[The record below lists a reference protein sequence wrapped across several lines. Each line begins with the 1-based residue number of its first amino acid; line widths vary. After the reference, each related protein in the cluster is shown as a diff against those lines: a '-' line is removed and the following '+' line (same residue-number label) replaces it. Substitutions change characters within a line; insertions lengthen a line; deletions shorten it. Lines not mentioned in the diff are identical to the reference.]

1 MTRREALRA
10 AVRTGIRA
18 GARSGLRLAL
28 IDVALP
34 LLVLG
39 ALLTQIIPYFT
50 MYLDDWAVILAEISP
65 SDGNGTLWF
74 WWWVHTAL
82 TQGRDLLQPDVV
94 CAPGVD
100 PLGTNFPNRIDA
112 LFAFPFLHFLKP
124 PVSLNLAILS
134 MIFAAAW
141 TGFLF
146 LRMEGRRWPVALAGG
161 LLFGANVYSFS
172 EIEGG
177 RPVTALVAELPLF
190 LAALRQIGRSP
201 RPWIWGLAAG
211 AVAALTVHHYIPFAL
226 FLGLIG
232 LPIGL
237 LCLWRPAASRL
248 RVLGAAGLMLVSA
261 LWLSLPYFHE
271 VLVVRKAGPAS
282 ALATWTPRAPAAIWE
297 ARFYQD
303 LYDLSAQFRQ
313 RPPPGRP
320 FREAISMVQGE
331 SMPWFYLWHVAPGE
345 VGHRTF
351 IPRTT
356 LAAGLLL
363 CLLGG
368 RAGIGWLVA
377 AFGVYLITLGPY
389 ASEVVQVGYARTLKL
404 GGGDV
409 ALPLAWLL
417 RWAPSV
423 EAFLRPYRAFPL
435 LVLCLAAGG
444 TAGIDRVAGWI
455 GRRIRGAEAPETNA
469 STVATNIVADTTNTV
484 TDTTNIVT
492 DTTNMNP
499 MPTDA
504 PPAPAPAPTRLTLL
518 RQRIG
523 PVAAWLVALLLAGG
537 WVGEAVSTIRGG
549 GWYRLPLYHWQFS
562 PFLLDLGERP
572 GTAGLIELPAGL
584 GHATSI
590 LQIVHQQDRSDLH
603 HDALHRLRNDM
614 PPPDN
619 CFQLPLLRAAWY
631 IGQQTPAAL
640 AAQEAGFTP
649 AAVAEARAAGFRYF
663 VLYPEGFRLLRHEK
677 IQRSQAAMEAALTAR
692 FGAAIFEDAQIKV
705 WELK

>member
-1 MTRREALRA
+1 MTRREALW
-10 AVRTGIRA
+10 TSLQTNL
-18 GARSGLRLAL
+18 GAGLRLAL
-28 IDVALP
+28 IEGVFP

-39 ALLTQIIPYFT
+39 GLLTQIIPYFT

-82 TQGRDLLQPDVV
+82 TQGLDLLQPDVV

-134 MIFAAAW
+134 MIFVAAW

-201 RPWIWGLAAG
+201 RPWIWGIAAG
-211 AVAALTVHHYIPFAL
+211 AMAALTVHHYIPFAL

-248 RVLGAAGLMLVSA
+248 SVLGAAGLLLVSA
-261 LWLSLPYFHE
+261 IWLSLPYFHE
-271 VLVVRKAGPAS
+271 VLVVRKAGPAG
-282 ALATWTPRAPAAIWE
+282 ALATWTPREPAGLWE
-297 ARFYQD
+297 ARFYRD
-303 LYDLSAQFRQ
+303 IYDLGTQFSQ
-313 RPPPGRP
+313 RPPPSRP
-320 FREAISMVQGE
+320 FRETISMVQGE

-356 LAAGLLL
+356 LVAGLVL

-368 RAGIGWLVA
+368 RAGIGWLLA

-389 ASEVVQVGYARTLKL
+389 ASEVVQVGYARTIKL

-435 LVLCLAAGG
+435 LVLCLAAGATG
-444 TAGIDRVAGWI
+444 GIDRVAAWI
-455 GRRIRGAEAPETNA
+455 GRRIRGEDPP
-469 STVATNIVADTTNTV
+469 
-484 TDTTNIVT
+484 
-492 DTTNMNP
+492 NP

-504 PPAPAPAPTRLTLL
+504 SPAAAPAPPRPGLRRRIAP
-518 RQRIG
+518 G
-523 PVAAWLVALLLAGG
+523 VAALIALSLAGG

-549 GWYRLPLYHWQFS
+549 GWYRLPLHHWQFS
-562 PFLLDLGERP
+562 PFLIDLGERP

-619 CFQLPLLRAAWY
+619 CFQLPLLKAAWY
-631 IGQQTPAAL
+631 IGQETPEAQAAL
-640 AAQEAGFTP
+640 AAGLTP
-649 AAVAEARAAGFRYF
+649 AAVEEARAAGFRYF
-663 VLYPEGFRLLRHEK
+663 VLYPEGFRLLRHQK

-692 FGAAIFEDAQIKV
+692 FGAPIFEDAQVKV
-705 WELK
+705 WALE